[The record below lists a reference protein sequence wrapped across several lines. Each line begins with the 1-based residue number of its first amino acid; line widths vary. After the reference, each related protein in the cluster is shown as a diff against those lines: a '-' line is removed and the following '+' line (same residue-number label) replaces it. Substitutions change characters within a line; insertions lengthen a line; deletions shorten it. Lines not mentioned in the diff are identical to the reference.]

1 MPKYTVL
8 IFYMYATID
17 EPKKLADHLRAVAEK
32 LSIKGRILVA
42 HEGIN
47 GTVEGTAGDGATTGG
62 TAEAFARELLASHPA
77 LVNMRIK
84 TSAGDGQTFPK
95 LMVKVRNEIV
105 GTRIPGDVADPR
117 RQTAKHLSVDELK
130 KWYEEGKVIGVNASD
145 GEVVIVDMRNDYEYA
160 SGHFRGAIDPGMRA
174 SRDLPAVLDKLEKF
188 KNKKVLTVCTAGV
201 RCEKMSAY
209 LMSRGFAD
217 VYQLEDG
224 MHGYMQKYPGQD
236 FLGTLYTF
244 DNRVTMDFGGA
255 REIIGKCRLCGASS
269 ERYLNCANSI
279 CHLHFLACEVC
290 APKGTETATYCS
302 EECRRVNAGMG
313 AKV

>member
-1 MPKYTVL
+1 MLKHTVL
-8 IFYMYATID
+8 IFYMYTTID
-17 EPKKLADHLRAVAEK
+17 EPKKLADSLRALAEK

-47 GTVEGTAGDGATTGG
+47 GTVEGTADGDA
-62 TAEAFARELLASHPA
+62 TAEVFARELLASHPA
-77 LVNMRIK
+77 LANMRIK
-84 TSAGDGQTFPK
+84 RSKGDGNTFPK

-105 GTRIPGDVADPR
+105 GTRIPGEVADPR
-117 RQTAKHLSVDELK
+117 VQTAKHLSVDELK
-130 KWYEEGKVIGVNASD
+130 KWYEEGKVMGANASE

-244 DNRVTMDFGGA
+244 DNRVTMDFGGP
-255 REIIGKCRLCGASS
+255 REIIGKCRLCGAST

-290 APKGTETATYCS
+290 AVKGAEASAYCS
-302 EECRRVNAGMG
+302 ERCKE
-313 AKV
+313 

>member
-1 MPKYTVL
+1 
-8 IFYMYATID
+8 MYATID
-17 EPKKLADHLRAVAEK
+17 EPKKLADHIRTVAEK